1 MRPPTIVIGL
11 LLGLALVLAAC
22 GSQGSGDAAGP
33 APNGGQVG
41 APEAVGDEGGDGSS
55 ESQRTAGGEEQA
67 LDGNFA
73 PVEQRIIKTGEV
85 AAEVDSVAATLARVR
100 GISVELGGY
109 VGASQAGTLDE
120 SASLTLRVP
129 ADRFD
134 ELLARIHEIEGLEVI
149 SEATREQDVSGQ
161 IIDLEA
167 RIANLEASEATY
179 RELVAR
185 AQRIEDILAVQS
197 RLDEVRGQ
205 IEQLNGQ
212 LETIEGQADLSTL
225 TVTLIPRGEPVAA
238 VHATWD
244 PGAELQSA
252 VAALVGMGQGILDA
266 LIWFLIVWVPV
277 LLVIGAIGLV
287 IVRGALEVRRRI
299 PVVPEPRD
307 G

>member
-1 MRPPTIVIGL
+1 MRPPAIVIGIL
-11 LLGLALVLAAC
+11 LSLALILAAC
-22 GSQGSGDAAGP
+22 GSQAGIGEAVTP
-33 APNGGQVG
+33 AGNGGQGG
-41 APEAVGDEGGDGSS
+41 APEVQDEGGDGSS
-55 ESQRTAGGEEQA
+55 DFQRGTGGEEQA
-67 LDGNFA
+67 PDGNFA
-73 PVEQRIIKTGEV
+73 PIEQRIIKTGEV

-100 GISVELGGY
+100 SISVELGGY
-109 VGASQAGTLDE
+109 VGASQAGTLDQ

-134 ELLARIHEIEGLEVI
+134 DPLARIHEIEGLEII
-149 SEATREQDVSGQ
+149 SESTREQDVTGQ
-161 IIDLEA
+161 IVDLEA

-185 AQRIEDILAVQS
+185 AERIEDILAVQS

-205 IEQLNGQ
+205 IEQLSGQ

-238 VHATWD
+238 VQATWD
-244 PGAELQSA
+244 PGAQLQSA
-252 VAALVGMGQGILDA
+252 VAALVGLGQGILDA
-266 LIWFLIVWVPV
+266 MIWFLIVWIPV

-287 IVRGALEVRRRI
+287 IVRGALEVRRRM
-299 PVVPEPRD
+299 PVAPEPRD